1 MKKKLVA
8 LLMSVTMVSG
18 SMALPVYAESE
29 EAVVEFSADEE
40 ETADLEMED
49 LESQEEFSAEVPQ
62 EFSDAGGADFA
73 DHVDEEL
80 FSSEMETV
88 GEGRASGGN
97 INWGSSD
104 SILPTDVT
112 TASDGCALLGVKG
125 SYITD
130 MRAALD
136 RVNAIRKEA
145 CEEGVPDPRNSSRKL
160 TSSDYVPIKWSSDLE
175 YIARIR
181 AAEASLVLAHTRP
194 NGTRCFTLNSPNG
207 IRSYGEVLA
216 WNNTRKF
223 LPGIEQWYEEK
234 EDWVNQNNNAVT
246 GHYTEMIDPANQYV
260 GYATFINP
268 DARYSTTTSGEYNK
282 YDNNLD
288 ESFGPD
294 ISNCTQTIE
303 AQTSDITV
311 GMSDFEELQAPNS
324 VQADFYANI
333 TNSSCNLS
341 VLDNNVSWKSSNTSV
356 ATVDAKGLVTGV
368 QAGNAD
374 ITAAL
379 SSLSATKMIK
389 VAAAVHEHS
398 WDAGKVTTEATCT
411 TDGVKTYTCS
421 VCKTTK
427 TETIKATGHK
437 ETEIRNAV
445 EATCQQEGYTGDK
458 VCKTCGTVLEKGT
471 TIVKKD
477 HSWDA
482 GKVTT
487 EATCTTDGVKTYT
500 CSVCKTIKTETIK
513 ATGHKETE
521 IRNAVEATCQQEGYT
536 GDKVCKTCG
545 TVLEKGTTIAK
556 KNHTWD
562 AGKVTTE
569 ATCTTDGV
577 KTYTCSVCKTT
588 KTETIKATGHKE
600 TEIRN
605 AVEATCQQEGYTGDK
620 VCKTCGAT
628 LEKGTT
634 IVKKDHSW
642 DAGKVTT
649 EATCTTDGVKTYTC
663 SVCKTTKTETIKAT
677 GHKMG
682 EWKTVTAAT
691 TQKEGKQERTCTA
704 CDYKETKSI
713 PKLPVKKGTFKV
725 TPSKT
730 AVTYNGKAQKPSVTV
745 YAGNKKLS
753 SKYYT
758 VSYRNNTA
766 VGTATITVTGKG
778 NYQNYSGKTT
788 FRINLQK
795 TTLFALKSS
804 RKGELQATWKKT
816 SGNTGYQIQYATNAK
831 FSGAK
836 VKNTT
841 RTNYTIKGLKSK
853 GRYYVRVRT
862 YKKVGGKYWYSGWSN
877 VRNIRIK

>member
-130 MRAALD
+130 MQAALD

-341 VLDNNVSWKSSNTSV
+341 VLDNNVSWKSSNTCV

-389 VAAAVHEHS
+389 VAAAVHE
-398 WDAGKVTTEATCT
+398 
-411 TDGVKTYTCS
+411 
-421 VCKTTK
+421 
-427 TETIKATGHK
+427 
-437 ETEIRNAV
+437 
-445 EATCQQEGYTGDK
+445 
-458 VCKTCGTVLEKGT
+458 
-471 TIVKKD
+471 
-477 HSWDA
+477 
-482 GKVTT
+482 
-487 EATCTTDGVKTYT
+487 
-500 CSVCKTIKTETIK
+500 
-513 ATGHKETE
+513 
-521 IRNAVEATCQQEGYT
+521 
-536 GDKVCKTCG
+536 
-545 TVLEKGTTIAK
+545 
-556 KNHTWD
+556 
-562 AGKVTTE
+562 
-569 ATCTTDGV
+569 
-577 KTYTCSVCKTT
+577 
-588 KTETIKATGHKE
+588 
-600 TEIRN
+600 
-605 AVEATCQQEGYTGDK
+605 
-620 VCKTCGAT
+620 
-628 LEKGTT
+628 
-634 IVKKDHSW
+634 HSW

-795 TTLFALKSS
+795 TTLSALKSS

>member
-130 MRAALD
+130 MQAALD

-341 VLDNNVSWKSSNTSV
+341 VLDNNVSWKSSNTCV

-458 VCKTCGTVLEKGT
+458 VCKTCGATLEKGT

-477 HSWDA
+477 HS
-482 GKVTT
+482 
-487 EATCTTDGVKTYT
+487 
-500 CSVCKTIKTETIK
+500 
-513 ATGHKETE
+513 
-521 IRNAVEATCQQEGYT
+521 
-536 GDKVCKTCG
+536 
-545 TVLEKGTTIAK
+545 
-556 KNHTWD
+556 WD

-634 IVKKDHSW
+634 IVKKDHSWDAGKVTTEATCTTDGVKTYTCSVCKTTKTETIKATGHKETEIRNAVEATCQQEGYTGDKVCKTCGATLEKGTTIAKKNHTW

-795 TTLFALKSS
+795 TTLSALKSS

>member
-130 MRAALD
+130 MQAALD

-356 ATVDAKGLVTGV
+356 ATVDAKRLVTGV

-389 VAAAVHEHS
+389 VAAAVHE
-398 WDAGKVTTEATCT
+398 
-411 TDGVKTYTCS
+411 
-421 VCKTTK
+421 
-427 TETIKATGHK
+427 
-437 ETEIRNAV
+437 
-445 EATCQQEGYTGDK
+445 
-458 VCKTCGTVLEKGT
+458 
-471 TIVKKD
+471 
-477 HSWDA
+477 
-482 GKVTT
+482 
-487 EATCTTDGVKTYT
+487 
-500 CSVCKTIKTETIK
+500 
-513 ATGHKETE
+513 
-521 IRNAVEATCQQEGYT
+521 
-536 GDKVCKTCG
+536 
-545 TVLEKGTTIAK
+545 
-556 KNHTWD
+556 
-562 AGKVTTE
+562 
-569 ATCTTDGV
+569 
-577 KTYTCSVCKTT
+577 
-588 KTETIKATGHKE
+588 
-600 TEIRN
+600 
-605 AVEATCQQEGYTGDK
+605 
-620 VCKTCGAT
+620 
-628 LEKGTT
+628 
-634 IVKKDHSW
+634 HSW

>member
-40 ETADLEMED
+40 ETADLEMEN

-130 MRAALD
+130 MQAALD

-458 VCKTCGTVLEKGT
+458 VCKTCG
-471 TIVKKD
+471 
-477 HSWDA
+477 
-482 GKVTT
+482 
-487 EATCTTDGVKTYT
+487 
-500 CSVCKTIKTETIK
+500 
-513 ATGHKETE
+513 
-521 IRNAVEATCQQEGYT
+521 
-536 GDKVCKTCG
+536 
-545 TVLEKGTTIAK
+545 
-556 KNHTWD
+556 
-562 AGKVTTE
+562 
-569 ATCTTDGV
+569 
-577 KTYTCSVCKTT
+577 
-588 KTETIKATGHKE
+588 
-600 TEIRN
+600 
-605 AVEATCQQEGYTGDK
+605 
-620 VCKTCGAT
+620 AT

-677 GHKMG
+677 GHKMS

-877 VRNIRIK
+877 IRNIRIK

>member
-80 FSSEMETV
+80 FSSEIETV

-421 VCKTTK
+421 VCKT
-427 TETIKATGHK
+427 
-437 ETEIRNAV
+437 
-445 EATCQQEGYTGDK
+445 
-458 VCKTCGTVLEKGT
+458 
-471 TIVKKD
+471 
-477 HSWDA
+477 
-482 GKVTT
+482 
-487 EATCTTDGVKTYT
+487 
-500 CSVCKTIKTETIK
+500 IKTETIK

-556 KNHTWD
+556 KNHT
-562 AGKVTTE
+562 
-569 ATCTTDGV
+569 
-577 KTYTCSVCKTT
+577 
-588 KTETIKATGHKE
+588 
-600 TEIRN
+600 
-605 AVEATCQQEGYTGDK
+605 
-620 VCKTCGAT
+620 
-628 LEKGTT
+628 
-634 IVKKDHSW
+634 W

-745 YAGNKKLS
+745 YAGNKKHS

>member
-130 MRAALD
+130 MQAALD

-471 TIVKKD
+471 TI
-477 HSWDA
+477 
-482 GKVTT
+482 
-487 EATCTTDGVKTYT
+487 
-500 CSVCKTIKTETIK
+500 
-513 ATGHKETE
+513 
-521 IRNAVEATCQQEGYT
+521 
-536 GDKVCKTCG
+536 
-545 TVLEKGTTIAK
+545 AK
-556 KNHTWD
+556 KNHT
-562 AGKVTTE
+562 
-569 ATCTTDGV
+569 
-577 KTYTCSVCKTT
+577 
-588 KTETIKATGHKE
+588 
-600 TEIRN
+600 
-605 AVEATCQQEGYTGDK
+605 
-620 VCKTCGAT
+620 
-628 LEKGTT
+628 
-634 IVKKDHSW
+634 W

-778 NYQNYSGKTT
+778 NYQNYSGKQPSASTCRKQLFLHSRAHAKVN
-788 FRINLQK
+788 FRQPGK
-795 TTLFALKSS
+795 
-804 RKGELQATWKKT
+804 RHQAT
-816 SGNTGYQIQYATNAK
+816 QD
-831 FSGAK
+831 
-836 VKNTT
+836 
-841 RTNYTIKGLKSK
+841 
-853 GRYYVRVRT
+853 
-862 YKKVGGKYWYSGWSN
+862 
-877 VRNIRIK
+877 IRSSMQQMQNSLVQK

>member
-97 INWGSSD
+97 INWGSSG

-130 MRAALD
+130 MQAALD

-500 CSVCKTIKTETIK
+500 CSVCKT
-513 ATGHKETE
+513 
-521 IRNAVEATCQQEGYT
+521 
-536 GDKVCKTCG
+536 
-545 TVLEKGTTIAK
+545 
-556 KNHTWD
+556 
-562 AGKVTTE
+562 
-569 ATCTTDGV
+569 
-577 KTYTCSVCKTT
+577 
-588 KTETIKATGHKE
+588 
-600 TEIRN
+600 
-605 AVEATCQQEGYTGDK
+605 
-620 VCKTCGAT
+620 
-628 LEKGTT
+628 
-634 IVKKDHSW
+634 
-642 DAGKVTT
+642 
-649 EATCTTDGVKTYTC
+649 
-663 SVCKTTKTETIKAT
+663 TKTETIKAT

-682 EWKTVTAAT
+682 EWKMVTAAT
-691 TQKEGKQERTCTA
+691 TQKEGKQERTCTV

-713 PKLPVKKGTFKV
+713 PKIPVKKGTFKV

>member
-130 MRAALD
+130 MQAALD

-471 TIVKKD
+471 TI
-477 HSWDA
+477 
-482 GKVTT
+482 
-487 EATCTTDGVKTYT
+487 
-500 CSVCKTIKTETIK
+500 
-513 ATGHKETE
+513 
-521 IRNAVEATCQQEGYT
+521 
-536 GDKVCKTCG
+536 
-545 TVLEKGTTIAK
+545 AK
-556 KNHTWD
+556 KNHT
-562 AGKVTTE
+562 
-569 ATCTTDGV
+569 
-577 KTYTCSVCKTT
+577 
-588 KTETIKATGHKE
+588 
-600 TEIRN
+600 
-605 AVEATCQQEGYTGDK
+605 
-620 VCKTCGAT
+620 
-628 LEKGTT
+628 
-634 IVKKDHSW
+634 W

-691 TQKEGKQERTCTA
+691 TQKEGKQER
-704 CDYKETKSI
+704 DYKETKSI

-795 TTLFALKSS
+795 TTLSALKSS

>member
-130 MRAALD
+130 MQAALD

-437 ETEIRNAV
+437 
-445 EATCQQEGYTGDK
+445 
-458 VCKTCGTVLEKGT
+458 
-471 TIVKKD
+471 
-477 HSWDA
+477 
-482 GKVTT
+482 
-487 EATCTTDGVKTYT
+487 
-500 CSVCKTIKTETIK
+500 
-513 ATGHKETE
+513 
-521 IRNAVEATCQQEGYT
+521 
-536 GDKVCKTCG
+536 
-545 TVLEKGTTIAK
+545 
-556 KNHTWD
+556 
-562 AGKVTTE
+562 
-569 ATCTTDGV
+569 
-577 KTYTCSVCKTT
+577 
-588 KTETIKATGHKE
+588 
-600 TEIRN
+600 
-605 AVEATCQQEGYTGDK
+605 
-620 VCKTCGAT
+620 
-628 LEKGTT
+628 
-634 IVKKDHSW
+634 
-642 DAGKVTT
+642 
-649 EATCTTDGVKTYTC
+649 
-663 SVCKTTKTETIKAT
+663 
-677 GHKMG
+677 MG

-795 TTLFALKSS
+795 TTLSALKSS

>member
-29 EAVVEFSADEE
+29 EVVVEFSADEE

-73 DHVDEEL
+73 DHVDEEI

-130 MRAALD
+130 MQAALD

-311 GMSDFEELQAPNS
+311 GMSDFEELQASNS

-421 VCKTTK
+421 VCK
-427 TETIKATGHK
+427 I
-437 ETEIRNAV
+437 
-445 EATCQQEGYTGDK
+445 
-458 VCKTCGTVLEKGT
+458 
-471 TIVKKD
+471 
-477 HSWDA
+477 
-482 GKVTT
+482 
-487 EATCTTDGVKTYT
+487 
-500 CSVCKTIKTETIK
+500 
-513 ATGHKETE
+513 
-521 IRNAVEATCQQEGYT
+521 
-536 GDKVCKTCG
+536 
-545 TVLEKGTTIAK
+545 
-556 KNHTWD
+556 
-562 AGKVTTE
+562 
-569 ATCTTDGV
+569 
-577 KTYTCSVCKTT
+577 T

-795 TTLFALKSS
+795 TTLSALKSS

>member
-130 MRAALD
+130 MQAALD

-545 TVLEKGTTIAK
+545 
-556 KNHTWD
+556 
-562 AGKVTTE
+562 
-569 ATCTTDGV
+569 
-577 KTYTCSVCKTT
+577 
-588 KTETIKATGHKE
+588 
-600 TEIRN
+600 
-605 AVEATCQQEGYTGDK
+605 
-620 VCKTCGAT
+620 AT

>member
-80 FSSEMETV
+80 FSSEIETV

-545 TVLEKGTTIAK
+545 
-556 KNHTWD
+556 
-562 AGKVTTE
+562 
-569 ATCTTDGV
+569 
-577 KTYTCSVCKTT
+577 
-588 KTETIKATGHKE
+588 
-600 TEIRN
+600 
-605 AVEATCQQEGYTGDK
+605 
-620 VCKTCGAT
+620 AT

>member
-18 SMALPVYAESE
+18 SMALPVYAENE

-40 ETADLEMED
+40 ETADLETED
-49 LESQEEFSAEVPQ
+49 LESQEEFSTEVPQ

-130 MRAALD
+130 MQAALD

-181 AAEASLVLAHTRP
+181 AAEASVVLDHTRP
-194 NGTRCFTLNSPNG
+194 NGTRCFTLKSPNG

-223 LPGIEQWYEEK
+223 LPGIEQWYGEK
-234 EDWVNQNNNAVT
+234 EDWVDQNDNAVT
-246 GHYTEMIDPANQYV
+246 GHYTQMIDPDNLYA

-379 SSLSATKMIK
+379 SSLSATKTIK
-389 VAAAVHEHS
+389 VAAAVHEHN

-411 TDGVKTYTCS
+411 T
-421 VCKTTK
+421 
-427 TETIKATGHK
+427 A
-437 ETEIRNAV
+437 
-445 EATCQQEGYTGDK
+445 
-458 VCKTCGTVLEKGT
+458 
-471 TIVKKD
+471 
-477 HSWDA
+477 
-482 GKVTT
+482 
-487 EATCTTDGVKTYT
+487 
-500 CSVCKTIKTETIK
+500 
-513 ATGHKETE
+513 
-521 IRNAVEATCQQEGYT
+521 
-536 GDKVCKTCG
+536 
-545 TVLEKGTTIAK
+545 
-556 KNHTWD
+556 
-562 AGKVTTE
+562 
-569 ATCTTDGV
+569 GV

-634 IVKKDHSW
+634 IAKKDHSW

-649 EATCTTDGVKTYTC
+649 EVTCTTDGVKTYTC

-677 GHKMG
+677 GHKMS
-682 EWKTVTAAT
+682 EWKTVTVAT

-795 TTLFALKSS
+795 TTLSALKSS

>member
-130 MRAALD
+130 MQAALD

-421 VCKTTK
+421 VCKITK

-458 VCKTCGTVLEKGT
+458 VCKTCGATLEKGT

-477 HSWDA
+477 HS
-482 GKVTT
+482 
-487 EATCTTDGVKTYT
+487 
-500 CSVCKTIKTETIK
+500 
-513 ATGHKETE
+513 
-521 IRNAVEATCQQEGYT
+521 
-536 GDKVCKTCG
+536 
-545 TVLEKGTTIAK
+545 
-556 KNHTWD
+556 WD

-620 VCKTCGAT
+620 VCKTCGT
-628 LEKGTT
+628 VLEKGTT

>member
-130 MRAALD
+130 MQAALD

-341 VLDNNVSWKSSNTSV
+341 VLDNNISWKSSNTSV

-588 KTETIKATGHKE
+588 KTETIKATGHKM
-600 TEIRN
+600 
-605 AVEATCQQEGYTGDK
+605 
-620 VCKTCGAT
+620 
-628 LEKGTT
+628 
-634 IVKKDHSW
+634 S
-642 DAGKVTT
+642 
-649 EATCTTDGVKTYTC
+649 
-663 SVCKTTKTETIKAT
+663 
-677 GHKMG
+677 

>member
-130 MRAALD
+130 MQAALD

-500 CSVCKTIKTETIK
+500 CSVCKT
-513 ATGHKETE
+513 
-521 IRNAVEATCQQEGYT
+521 
-536 GDKVCKTCG
+536 
-545 TVLEKGTTIAK
+545 
-556 KNHTWD
+556 
-562 AGKVTTE
+562 
-569 ATCTTDGV
+569 
-577 KTYTCSVCKTT
+577 
-588 KTETIKATGHKE
+588 
-600 TEIRN
+600 
-605 AVEATCQQEGYTGDK
+605 
-620 VCKTCGAT
+620 
-628 LEKGTT
+628 
-634 IVKKDHSW
+634 
-642 DAGKVTT
+642 
-649 EATCTTDGVKTYTC
+649 
-663 SVCKTTKTETIKAT
+663 TKTETIKAT

>member
-130 MRAALD
+130 MQAALD

-341 VLDNNVSWKSSNTSV
+341 VLDNNVSWKSSNTCV

-458 VCKTCGTVLEKGT
+458 VCKTCGATLEKGT

-477 HSWDA
+477 HS
-482 GKVTT
+482 
-487 EATCTTDGVKTYT
+487 
-500 CSVCKTIKTETIK
+500 
-513 ATGHKETE
+513 
-521 IRNAVEATCQQEGYT
+521 
-536 GDKVCKTCG
+536 
-545 TVLEKGTTIAK
+545 
-556 KNHTWD
+556 WD

-634 IVKKDHSW
+634 IAKKNHTW

-795 TTLFALKSS
+795 TTLSALKSS

>member
-421 VCKTTK
+421 VCKT
-427 TETIKATGHK
+427 
-437 ETEIRNAV
+437 
-445 EATCQQEGYTGDK
+445 
-458 VCKTCGTVLEKGT
+458 
-471 TIVKKD
+471 
-477 HSWDA
+477 
-482 GKVTT
+482 
-487 EATCTTDGVKTYT
+487 
-500 CSVCKTIKTETIK
+500 IKTETIK

>member
-130 MRAALD
+130 MQAALD

-294 ISNCTQTIE
+294 ISNCIQTIE

-471 TIVKKD
+471 TIAKKN
-477 HSWDA
+477 HTWDA

-500 CSVCKTIKTETIK
+500 CSVCKTTKTETIK

-620 VCKTCGAT
+620 VCKTCGT
-628 LEKGTT
+628 VLEKGTT
-634 IVKKDHSW
+634 IAKKNHTW

>member
-130 MRAALD
+130 MQAALD

-437 ETEIRNAV
+437 
-445 EATCQQEGYTGDK
+445 
-458 VCKTCGTVLEKGT
+458 
-471 TIVKKD
+471 
-477 HSWDA
+477 
-482 GKVTT
+482 
-487 EATCTTDGVKTYT
+487 
-500 CSVCKTIKTETIK
+500 
-513 ATGHKETE
+513 
-521 IRNAVEATCQQEGYT
+521 
-536 GDKVCKTCG
+536 
-545 TVLEKGTTIAK
+545 
-556 KNHTWD
+556 
-562 AGKVTTE
+562 
-569 ATCTTDGV
+569 
-577 KTYTCSVCKTT
+577 
-588 KTETIKATGHKE
+588 
-600 TEIRN
+600 
-605 AVEATCQQEGYTGDK
+605 
-620 VCKTCGAT
+620 
-628 LEKGTT
+628 
-634 IVKKDHSW
+634 
-642 DAGKVTT
+642 
-649 EATCTTDGVKTYTC
+649 
-663 SVCKTTKTETIKAT
+663 
-677 GHKMG
+677 MG

>member
-18 SMALPVYAESE
+18 SMALPVYAENE

-40 ETADLEMED
+40 ETADLETED
-49 LESQEEFSAEVPQ
+49 LESQEEFSTEVPQ
-62 EFSDAGGADFA
+62 EFLDAGGADFA

-130 MRAALD
+130 MQAALD

-458 VCKTCGTVLEKGT
+458 VCKTCGATLEKGT

-477 HSWDA
+477 HS
-482 GKVTT
+482 
-487 EATCTTDGVKTYT
+487 
-500 CSVCKTIKTETIK
+500 
-513 ATGHKETE
+513 
-521 IRNAVEATCQQEGYT
+521 
-536 GDKVCKTCG
+536 
-545 TVLEKGTTIAK
+545 
-556 KNHTWD
+556 WD

-620 VCKTCGAT
+620 VCKTCGT
-628 LEKGTT
+628 VLEKGTT
-634 IVKKDHSW
+634 IAKKNHTW

-795 TTLFALKSS
+795 TTLSALKSS

>member
-112 TASDGCALLGVKG
+112 TASDVCALLGVKG

-130 MRAALD
+130 MQAALD

-341 VLDNNVSWKSSNTSV
+341 VLDNNISWKSSNTSV

-588 KTETIKATGHKE
+588 KTETIKATGHKM
-600 TEIRN
+600 
-605 AVEATCQQEGYTGDK
+605 
-620 VCKTCGAT
+620 
-628 LEKGTT
+628 
-634 IVKKDHSW
+634 S
-642 DAGKVTT
+642 
-649 EATCTTDGVKTYTC
+649 
-663 SVCKTTKTETIKAT
+663 
-677 GHKMG
+677 

>member
-130 MRAALD
+130 MQAALD

-421 VCKTTK
+421 VCKITK

-500 CSVCKTIKTETIK
+500 CSVCKTTKTETIK

-545 TVLEKGTTIAK
+545 TV
-556 KNHTWD
+556 
-562 AGKVTTE
+562 
-569 ATCTTDGV
+569 
-577 KTYTCSVCKTT
+577 
-588 KTETIKATGHKE
+588 
-600 TEIRN
+600 
-605 AVEATCQQEGYTGDK
+605 
-620 VCKTCGAT
+620 

>member
-40 ETADLEMED
+40 ETADLETED
-49 LESQEEFSAEVPQ
+49 LESQEEFSTEVPQ
-62 EFSDAGGADFA
+62 EFLDAGGADFA

-130 MRAALD
+130 MQAALD

-458 VCKTCGTVLEKGT
+458 VCKTCGATLEKGT

-477 HSWDA
+477 HS
-482 GKVTT
+482 
-487 EATCTTDGVKTYT
+487 
-500 CSVCKTIKTETIK
+500 
-513 ATGHKETE
+513 
-521 IRNAVEATCQQEGYT
+521 
-536 GDKVCKTCG
+536 
-545 TVLEKGTTIAK
+545 
-556 KNHTWD
+556 WD

-620 VCKTCGAT
+620 VCKTCGT
-628 LEKGTT
+628 VLEKGTT
-634 IVKKDHSW
+634 IAKKNHTW

-795 TTLFALKSS
+795 TTLSALKSS

>member
-1 MKKKLVA
+1 
-8 LLMSVTMVSG
+8 
-18 SMALPVYAESE
+18 
-29 EAVVEFSADEE
+29 
-40 ETADLEMED
+40 
-49 LESQEEFSAEVPQ
+49 
-62 EFSDAGGADFA
+62 
-73 DHVDEEL
+73 
-80 FSSEMETV
+80 METV

-130 MRAALD
+130 MQAALD

-437 ETEIRNAV
+437 
-445 EATCQQEGYTGDK
+445 
-458 VCKTCGTVLEKGT
+458 
-471 TIVKKD
+471 
-477 HSWDA
+477 
-482 GKVTT
+482 
-487 EATCTTDGVKTYT
+487 
-500 CSVCKTIKTETIK
+500 
-513 ATGHKETE
+513 
-521 IRNAVEATCQQEGYT
+521 
-536 GDKVCKTCG
+536 
-545 TVLEKGTTIAK
+545 
-556 KNHTWD
+556 
-562 AGKVTTE
+562 
-569 ATCTTDGV
+569 
-577 KTYTCSVCKTT
+577 
-588 KTETIKATGHKE
+588 
-600 TEIRN
+600 
-605 AVEATCQQEGYTGDK
+605 
-620 VCKTCGAT
+620 
-628 LEKGTT
+628 
-634 IVKKDHSW
+634 
-642 DAGKVTT
+642 
-649 EATCTTDGVKTYTC
+649 
-663 SVCKTTKTETIKAT
+663 
-677 GHKMG
+677 MG

-862 YKKVGGKYWYSGWSN
+862 CKKVGGKYWYSGWSN

>member
-130 MRAALD
+130 MQAALD

-500 CSVCKTIKTETIK
+500 CSVCKT
-513 ATGHKETE
+513 
-521 IRNAVEATCQQEGYT
+521 
-536 GDKVCKTCG
+536 
-545 TVLEKGTTIAK
+545 
-556 KNHTWD
+556 
-562 AGKVTTE
+562 
-569 ATCTTDGV
+569 
-577 KTYTCSVCKTT
+577 
-588 KTETIKATGHKE
+588 
-600 TEIRN
+600 
-605 AVEATCQQEGYTGDK
+605 
-620 VCKTCGAT
+620 
-628 LEKGTT
+628 
-634 IVKKDHSW
+634 
-642 DAGKVTT
+642 
-649 EATCTTDGVKTYTC
+649 
-663 SVCKTTKTETIKAT
+663 TKTETIKAT
-677 GHKMG
+677 GHKMS

>member
-130 MRAALD
+130 MQAALD

-194 NGTRCFTLNSPNG
+194 NGTRCFSLNSPNG

-437 ETEIRNAV
+437 
-445 EATCQQEGYTGDK
+445 
-458 VCKTCGTVLEKGT
+458 
-471 TIVKKD
+471 
-477 HSWDA
+477 
-482 GKVTT
+482 
-487 EATCTTDGVKTYT
+487 
-500 CSVCKTIKTETIK
+500 
-513 ATGHKETE
+513 
-521 IRNAVEATCQQEGYT
+521 
-536 GDKVCKTCG
+536 
-545 TVLEKGTTIAK
+545 
-556 KNHTWD
+556 
-562 AGKVTTE
+562 
-569 ATCTTDGV
+569 
-577 KTYTCSVCKTT
+577 
-588 KTETIKATGHKE
+588 
-600 TEIRN
+600 
-605 AVEATCQQEGYTGDK
+605 
-620 VCKTCGAT
+620 
-628 LEKGTT
+628 
-634 IVKKDHSW
+634 
-642 DAGKVTT
+642 
-649 EATCTTDGVKTYTC
+649 
-663 SVCKTTKTETIKAT
+663 
-677 GHKMG
+677 MG

-795 TTLFALKSS
+795 TTLSALKSS

>member
-18 SMALPVYAESE
+18 SMALPVYAENE

-40 ETADLEMED
+40 ETADLETED
-49 LESQEEFSAEVPQ
+49 LESQEEFSTEVPQ

-130 MRAALD
+130 MQAALD

-181 AAEASLVLAHTRP
+181 AAEASVVLDHTRP
-194 NGTRCFTLNSPNG
+194 NGTRCFTLKSPNG

-223 LPGIEQWYEEK
+223 LPGIEQWYGEK
-234 EDWVNQNNNAVT
+234 EDWVDQNDNAVT
-246 GHYTEMIDPANQYV
+246 GHYTQMIDPDNLYA

-379 SSLSATKMIK
+379 SSLSATKTIK
-389 VAAAVHEHS
+389 VAAAVHEHN
-398 WDAGKVTTEATCT
+398 WDAGKVTTAATCT

-421 VCKTTK
+421 ICGETK
-427 TETIKATGHK
+427 TETIKATGHD
-437 ETEIRNAV
+437 V
-445 EATCQQEGYTGDK
+445 ELQ
-458 VCKTCGTVLEKGT
+458 
-471 TIVKKD
+471 
-477 HSWDA
+477 
-482 GKVTT
+482 
-487 EATCTTDGVKTYT
+487 
-500 CSVCKTIKTETIK
+500 
-513 ATGHKETE
+513 
-521 IRNAVEATCQQEGYT
+521 
-536 GDKVCKTCG
+536 
-545 TVLEKGTTIAK
+545 
-556 KNHTWD
+556 
-562 AGKVTTE
+562 
-569 ATCTTDGV
+569 
-577 KTYTCSVCKTT
+577 
-588 KTETIKATGHKE
+588 
-600 TEIRN
+600 N

-634 IVKKDHSW
+634 IAKKDHSW

-649 EATCTTDGVKTYTC
+649 EVTCTTDGVKTYTC

-677 GHKMG
+677 GHKMS

-795 TTLFALKSS
+795 TTLSALKSS

>member
-130 MRAALD
+130 MQAALD

-421 VCKTTK
+421 VCKIT
-427 TETIKATGHK
+427 
-437 ETEIRNAV
+437 
-445 EATCQQEGYTGDK
+445 
-458 VCKTCGTVLEKGT
+458 
-471 TIVKKD
+471 
-477 HSWDA
+477 
-482 GKVTT
+482 
-487 EATCTTDGVKTYT
+487 
-500 CSVCKTIKTETIK
+500 KTETIK

-588 KTETIKATGHKE
+588 KTETIKATGHK
-600 TEIRN
+600 
-605 AVEATCQQEGYTGDK
+605 
-620 VCKTCGAT
+620 
-628 LEKGTT
+628 
-634 IVKKDHSW
+634 
-642 DAGKVTT
+642 
-649 EATCTTDGVKTYTC
+649 
-663 SVCKTTKTETIKAT
+663 
-677 GHKMG
+677 MG

-713 PKLPVKKGTFKV
+713 PKIPVKKGTFKV

-795 TTLFALKSS
+795 TTLSALKSS

-831 FSGAK
+831 FSGAR

>member
-80 FSSEMETV
+80 FSSEIETV

-130 MRAALD
+130 MQAALD

-421 VCKTTK
+421 VCKT
-427 TETIKATGHK
+427 
-437 ETEIRNAV
+437 
-445 EATCQQEGYTGDK
+445 
-458 VCKTCGTVLEKGT
+458 
-471 TIVKKD
+471 
-477 HSWDA
+477 
-482 GKVTT
+482 
-487 EATCTTDGVKTYT
+487 
-500 CSVCKTIKTETIK
+500 IKTETIK

-536 GDKVCKTCG
+536 SDKVCKTCG

-795 TTLFALKSS
+795 TTLSALKSS

>member
-130 MRAALD
+130 MQAALD

-795 TTLFALKSS
+795 TTLSALKSS

>member
-8 LLMSVTMVSG
+8 LLMNVTMVSG
-18 SMALPVYAESE
+18 SMALPVYAENE

-40 ETADLEMED
+40 ETADLETED
-49 LESQEEFSAEVPQ
+49 LESQEEFSTEVPQ

-130 MRAALD
+130 MQAALD

-181 AAEASLVLAHTRP
+181 AAEASVVLDHTRP
-194 NGTRCFTLNSPNG
+194 NGTRCFTLKSPNG

-223 LPGIEQWYEEK
+223 LPGIEQWYGEK
-234 EDWVNQNNNAVT
+234 EDWVDQNDNAVT
-246 GHYTEMIDPANQYV
+246 GHYTQMIDPDNLYA

-379 SSLSATKMIK
+379 SSLSATKTIK
-389 VAAAVHEHS
+389 VAAAVHEHN
-398 WDAGKVTTEATCT
+398 WDAGKVTTAATCT

-421 VCKTTK
+421 ICGETK
-427 TETIKATGHK
+427 TETIKATGHDV
-437 ETEIRNAV
+437 ELQNAV

-458 VCKTCGTVLEKGT
+458 VCK
-471 TIVKKD
+471 
-477 HSWDA
+477 A
-482 GKVTT
+482 
-487 EATCTTDGVKTYT
+487 
-500 CSVCKTIKTETIK
+500 
-513 ATGHKETE
+513 
-521 IRNAVEATCQQEGYT
+521 
-536 GDKVCKTCG
+536 
-545 TVLEKGTTIAK
+545 
-556 KNHTWD
+556 
-562 AGKVTTE
+562 
-569 ATCTTDGV
+569 
-577 KTYTCSVCKTT
+577 
-588 KTETIKATGHKE
+588 
-600 TEIRN
+600 
-605 AVEATCQQEGYTGDK
+605 
-620 VCKTCGAT
+620 CGAT

-634 IVKKDHSW
+634 IAKKDHSW

-677 GHKMG
+677 GHKMS
-682 EWKTVTAAT
+682 EWKTVTVAT

-795 TTLFALKSS
+795 TTLSALKSS

>member
-130 MRAALD
+130 MQAALD

-500 CSVCKTIKTETIK
+500 CSVCKTTKTETIK

-556 KNHTWD
+556 KNHT
-562 AGKVTTE
+562 
-569 ATCTTDGV
+569 
-577 KTYTCSVCKTT
+577 
-588 KTETIKATGHKE
+588 
-600 TEIRN
+600 
-605 AVEATCQQEGYTGDK
+605 
-620 VCKTCGAT
+620 
-628 LEKGTT
+628 
-634 IVKKDHSW
+634 W

-795 TTLFALKSS
+795 TTLSALKSS

>member
-1 MKKKLVA
+1 
-8 LLMSVTMVSG
+8 
-18 SMALPVYAESE
+18 
-29 EAVVEFSADEE
+29 
-40 ETADLEMED
+40 
-49 LESQEEFSAEVPQ
+49 
-62 EFSDAGGADFA
+62 
-73 DHVDEEL
+73 
-80 FSSEMETV
+80 METV

-130 MRAALD
+130 MQAALD

-311 GMSDFEELQAPNS
+311 GMSDFEELQASNS

-421 VCKTTK
+421 VCK
-427 TETIKATGHK
+427 I
-437 ETEIRNAV
+437 
-445 EATCQQEGYTGDK
+445 
-458 VCKTCGTVLEKGT
+458 
-471 TIVKKD
+471 
-477 HSWDA
+477 
-482 GKVTT
+482 
-487 EATCTTDGVKTYT
+487 
-500 CSVCKTIKTETIK
+500 
-513 ATGHKETE
+513 
-521 IRNAVEATCQQEGYT
+521 
-536 GDKVCKTCG
+536 
-545 TVLEKGTTIAK
+545 
-556 KNHTWD
+556 
-562 AGKVTTE
+562 
-569 ATCTTDGV
+569 
-577 KTYTCSVCKTT
+577 T

-795 TTLFALKSS
+795 TTLSALKSS

>member
-130 MRAALD
+130 MQAALD

-341 VLDNNVSWKSSNTSV
+341 VLDNNVSWKSSNTCV

-458 VCKTCGTVLEKGT
+458 VCKTCGATLEKGT

-477 HSWDA
+477 HS
-482 GKVTT
+482 
-487 EATCTTDGVKTYT
+487 
-500 CSVCKTIKTETIK
+500 
-513 ATGHKETE
+513 
-521 IRNAVEATCQQEGYT
+521 
-536 GDKVCKTCG
+536 
-545 TVLEKGTTIAK
+545 
-556 KNHTWD
+556 WD

-620 VCKTCGAT
+620 VCKTCGT
-628 LEKGTT
+628 VLEKGTT

>member
-130 MRAALD
+130 MQAALD

-341 VLDNNVSWKSSNTSV
+341 VLDNNVSWKSSNTCV

-458 VCKTCGTVLEKGT
+458 VCKTCGATLEKGT

-477 HSWDA
+477 HS
-482 GKVTT
+482 
-487 EATCTTDGVKTYT
+487 
-500 CSVCKTIKTETIK
+500 
-513 ATGHKETE
+513 
-521 IRNAVEATCQQEGYT
+521 
-536 GDKVCKTCG
+536 
-545 TVLEKGTTIAK
+545 
-556 KNHTWD
+556 WD

-795 TTLFALKSS
+795 TTLSALKSS

>member
-80 FSSEMETV
+80 FSSEIETV

-389 VAAAVHEHS
+389 VAAAVHE
-398 WDAGKVTTEATCT
+398 
-411 TDGVKTYTCS
+411 
-421 VCKTTK
+421 
-427 TETIKATGHK
+427 
-437 ETEIRNAV
+437 
-445 EATCQQEGYTGDK
+445 
-458 VCKTCGTVLEKGT
+458 
-471 TIVKKD
+471 

>member
-130 MRAALD
+130 MQAALD

-500 CSVCKTIKTETIK
+500 CSVCKTTKTETIK

-545 TVLEKGTTIAK
+545 TVLEKGTTIVK
-556 KNHTWD
+556 KDHSWD

-620 VCKTCGAT
+620 VCKTCGT
-628 LEKGTT
+628 VLEKGTT

>member
-130 MRAALD
+130 MQAALD

-500 CSVCKTIKTETIK
+500 CSVCKTTKTETIK

-545 TVLEKGTTIAK
+545 TV
-556 KNHTWD
+556 
-562 AGKVTTE
+562 
-569 ATCTTDGV
+569 
-577 KTYTCSVCKTT
+577 
-588 KTETIKATGHKE
+588 
-600 TEIRN
+600 
-605 AVEATCQQEGYTGDK
+605 
-620 VCKTCGAT
+620 

>member
-130 MRAALD
+130 MQAALD

-536 GDKVCKTCG
+536 SDKVCKTCG

-795 TTLFALKSS
+795 TTLSALKSS